1 MYFLLG
7 ISLIL
12 TFILIVNLGVAAAA
26 SLVWRAVESRVGALS
41 PSTQARVIIGLRI
54 MPVAFALVFV
64 LAFVVPS
71 YLLLEPNDS
80 GETISLKL
88 AVITLASS
96 LAVLVA
102 VSRVLRTWFVTNRL
116 LKNWLADA
124 EPLEIDGLRGRVYRI
139 EHQFPVIGVIGVF
152 CPRVFVANSVLGAL
166 DEPELA
172 AAIDH
177 ENGHRAAYDNLKR
190 GVLRVCRDL
199 LILPIGSRLDR
210 AWAETAETA
219 ADEYAAVRDK
229 AAALDLASALVK
241 IGKLV
246 PHGVTP
252 ALPAGAYLVEDGD
265 DISTRVTRLISIS
278 EHPHTAAPAR
288 LLSRATSSIGVLAML
303 VILLLPLID
312 RSVLRGTHTVVETLV
327 AALQ

>member
-12 TFILIVNLGVAAAA
+12 TFILIVNLGVGAAA
-26 SLVWRAVESRVGALS
+26 SMIWRAIESRVASLS

-80 GETISLKL
+80 GEVVSLKM
-88 AVITLASS
+88 AIIALAST

-124 EPLEIDGLRGRVYRI
+124 EPLVIGGIRGRVYRI

-152 CPRVFVANSVLGAL
+152 RPRVFVANSVLSAL
-166 DEPELA
+166 DESELA

-190 GVLRVCRDL
+190 GVLRACRDL
-199 LILPIGSRLDR
+199 LILPIGNRLDR

-219 ADEYAAVRDK
+219 ADEYAAARNK

-246 PHGVTP
+246 PHGLTP

-265 DISTRVTRLISIS
+265 DISSRVTRLISIS
-278 EHPHTAAPAR
+278 EHPGLATPGT
-288 LLSRATSSIGVLAML
+288 LLSRLTSCVGVAAIL
-303 VILLLPLID
+303 VILVLPLVD
-312 RSVLRGTHTVVETLV
+312 SSVLHGTHTVVETLV